1 MLQVRG
7 AALLIA
13 RAACGKVASYRDSIG
28 DAVTSMQISKRPVR
42 SDDAKTRLI
51 LAAEILFAKG
61 GIEGV
66 SLREIAAAAGQRNH
80 HAVQYHFG
88 IRDTLVQ
95 AVFDYRMDQMEAA
108 RGAMLAAAEA
118 SGRLDDTRSIVET
131 MTMHPDDMQEMGLT
145 AGDKVRVRTEHG
157 EAQWISSKTHSV
169 TPLKQ

>member
-1 MLQVRG
+1 MAYRGLGQANSVGSLSFMLQVRG

-13 RAACGKVASYRDSIG
+13 RAACVKVASYRDSIG

-80 HAVQYHFG
+80 HAEIGRASRRERVCQY
-88 IRDTLVQ
+88 V
-95 AVFDYRMDQMEAA
+95 
-108 RGAMLAAAEA
+108 
-118 SGRLDDTRSIVET
+118 
-131 MTMHPDDMQEMGLT
+131 
-145 AGDKVRVRTEHG
+145 
-157 EAQWISSKTHSV
+157 
-169 TPLKQ
+169 

>member
-95 AVFDYRMDQMEAA
+95 AVFDYRMDQMEAK
-108 RGAMLAAAEA
+108 RGEMLLAAGEA
-118 SGRLDDTRSIVET
+118 DRLDHRRAILALIFLPPLEL
-131 MTMHPDDMQEMGLT
+131 H
-145 AGDKVRVRTEHG
+145 AGQCDNRK
-157 EAQWISSKTHSV
+157 A
-169 TPLKQ
+169 